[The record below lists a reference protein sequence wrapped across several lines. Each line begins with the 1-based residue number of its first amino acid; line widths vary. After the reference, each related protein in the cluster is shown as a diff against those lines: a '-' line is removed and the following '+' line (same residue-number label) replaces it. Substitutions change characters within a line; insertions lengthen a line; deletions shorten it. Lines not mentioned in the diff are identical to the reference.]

1 MRFTT
6 IEPPR
11 SIVGLEGSRY
21 PSAWTHM
28 VGHDLQRGL
37 DALRR
42 ALSELLE
49 PPVQAIQVSAEGAVA
64 APRNTPWLLSQTS
77 AQAGKTTSETAP
89 APRTG
94 AHDDSALATSSL
106 EDEAEGT
113 RLIALVEL
121 ARTGDTEAFGQLY
134 DHYHT
139 SVYRFLYYRVGSVPL
154 AEDLTAET
162 FFRALRSMSSFR
174 WQGKD
179 FGAWLMTI
187 ARNLTTDHFKAGR
200 TRLESTT
207 EDMTSL
213 DTTTDGPENAVLAS
227 LTNEALLTALSEL
240 PTEQREC
247 LVMRF
252 LQGLSIAETAE
263 VLERSAGAV
272 KQLQLR
278 GVRNLARIL
287 PDGMR

>member
-1 MRFTT
+1 MG
-6 IEPPR
+6 
-11 SIVGLEGSRY
+11 V
-21 PSAWTHM
+21 
-28 VGHDLQRGL
+28 HDLQGGL

-42 ALSELLE
+42 ALAEVLDPRTLV
-49 PPVQAIQVSAEGAVA
+49 PAPVNGPIPTA
-64 APRNTPWLLSQTS
+64 ADPQRTAPWLLTQTS
-77 AQAGKTTSETAP
+77 ARAGQTAP
-89 APRTG
+89 APRTSG
-94 AHDDSALATSSL
+94 HDDAALATSSL
-106 EDEAEGT
+106 ADEAEGS

-121 ARTGDTEAFGQLY
+121 ARGGDSEAFGQLY
-134 DHYHT
+134 DHYHA

-207 EDMTSL
+207 EDMSAL
-213 DTTTDGPENAVLAS
+213 DTTTDGPEGAVLTS
-227 LTNEALLTALSEL
+227 LTNEALLAALSEL

-263 VLERSAGAV
+263 VLGRSAGAV

-278 GVRNLARIL
+278 GVRNLAKVL
-287 PDGMR
+287 PEGMR